1 MPPYIA
7 VKPCHSRGRN
17 PFPDTIFS
25 VSRERRKKGDRRVA
39 LAHSYL
45 RAGGAVVER
54 TCGTIVARRGAD
66 AAGLVATG
74 VSRLESSGQYP
85 SFQGEDGKSSIVG
98 DVDYDTDDY
107 REGFAAFQEKRPP
120 RFAGR

>member
-25 VSRERRKKGDRRVA
+25 VSRERRKKGDRRVS

-45 RAGGAVVER
+45 RAGGAVVE
-54 TCGTIVARRGAD
+54 
-66 AAGLVATG
+66 AAGALDNLLLG
-74 VSRLESSGQYP
+74 DS
-85 SFQGEDGKSSIVG
+85 DNVG
-98 DVDYDTDDY
+98 GDAVELGYELAD
-107 REGFAAFQEKRPP
+107 R
-120 RFAGR
+120 